1 MATANCFNDL
11 AMDTPRHKTSSGWG
25 WYSLL
30 VIPFIGILWVPF
42 YAGGLPELAGIPYF
56 YWYQFVWVL
65 ISAAI
70 TALVYSATREPERD
84 APESQP
90 SSEDRR

>member
-1 MATANCFNDL
+1 MTWRVSFNSS
-11 AMDTPRHKTSSGWG
+11 AMDTPRHQTRRVWG

-70 TALVYSATREPERD
+70 TALVYAMTREPERNTP
-84 APESQP
+84 ASQR
-90 SSEDRR
+90 SSEDLS